1 MLRTE
6 VAVFTSSTMIACDD
20 SFFFSFPAPL
30 STCCNPL
37 TFSQLMIEPVPQYA
51 VEGES
56 VLLVVHN
63 LPKGLHAFSWYK
75 SVYGAEILKITEYS
89 RAMNSTTW
97 GSELSRRKIVYT
109 NGSLLLQN
117 ATEKDAG
124 MYTLET
130 LSRDFKIEKAQV
142 QLYVN
147 SK

>member
-1 MLRTE
+1 
-6 VAVFTSSTMIACDD
+6 
-20 SFFFSFPAPL
+20 
-30 STCCNPL
+30 
-37 TFSQLMIEPVPQYA
+37 MIEPVPQYA